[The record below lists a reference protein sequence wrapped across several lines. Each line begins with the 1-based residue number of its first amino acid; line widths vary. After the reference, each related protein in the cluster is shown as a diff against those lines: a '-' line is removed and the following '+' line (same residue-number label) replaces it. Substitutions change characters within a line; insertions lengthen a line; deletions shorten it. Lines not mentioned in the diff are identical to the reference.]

1 VLNGQ
6 KAWAT
11 NGGIADVHVVIASV
25 DRELGARGHAAFVVS
40 KDETRGIEQG
50 TKVSKHGL
58 RAGQAYSAGSL
69 DAHGPGGDDDPSL
82 IERLSGADARL
93 AWAEGRTLLHQSRV
107 RLDQRERLVFSLR
120 FDADLTQLEIAERIG
135 CSQMQVSRVLR
146 GALRKVREAASAAA

>member
-1 VLNGQ
+1 MPEDAVL
-6 KAWAT
+6 
-11 NGGIADVHVVIASV
+11 D
-25 DRELGARGHAAFVVS
+25 
-40 KDETRGIEQG
+40 
-50 TKVSKHGL
+50 GL
-58 RAGQAYSAGSL
+58 RAGQAYSAGAL

-93 AWAEGRTLLHQSRV
+93 AWAEGRTLLFQSRD
-107 RLDQRERLVFSLR
+107 RLDQRERLVLSLR